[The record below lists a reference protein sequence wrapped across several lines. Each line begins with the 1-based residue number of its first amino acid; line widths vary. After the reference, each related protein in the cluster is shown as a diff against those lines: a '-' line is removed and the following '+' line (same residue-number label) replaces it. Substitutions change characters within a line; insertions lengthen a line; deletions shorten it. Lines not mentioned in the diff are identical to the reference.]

1 MPPTLRKWRQRSMR
15 APIANSEFELA
26 VKIGAKLRALP
37 GNPLSFLMVPP
48 ESDAAF
54 PLIHFQPEHSP
65 I

>member
-15 APIANSEFELA
+15 APIANSEFELE
-26 VKIGAKLRALP
+26 IGARQSALP

-54 PLIHFQPEHSP
+54 PLIHSQPERSP